1 MKKNIAVVGCGIW
14 GKNLVRNFSELGAL
28 FSICDSNSEI
38 ANQIASKYNVK
49 KYSFKK
55 ILNDPNII
63 GVVLAVPVK
72 NHAAMAIDALK
83 KGKHVFVE
91 KPLALNE
98 IDGEAMTATA
108 KKNKVQLMVGHLLQY
123 HPIFR
128 TIRKYV
134 EGGKIGKINYLYS
147 NRTSFGR
154 VRVQEDVIWS
164 FAPHDISMI
173 LSLTGQIPEYV
184 SSKATSILQ
193 KNIPDT
199 AIIDLE
205 FKSGLKSHILVSWLN
220 PFKENKLVVIGESAM
235 LVFDD
240 TKNWDEKLALYP
252 FKVIFSKNLINL
264 KNSKVQYIKVTE
276 EETLKNECEHFL
288 DVVEKDIRPLTDG
301 NEGLNVLRVLSAA
314 SRSQIKNKK
323 VKL

>member
-55 ILNDPNII
+55 ILNDPNIK

-276 EETLKNECEHFL
+276 EEPLKNECEHFL